1 MARPTSDLLDLFG
14 RRNAGGSGGGARAVS
29 KGRAPDAPKSPWSGR
44 QKLLAGAAGSLAL
57 VLAFVG
63 GLAVGQGK
71 RGVGLVNPGAGTT
84 AATVRDTWILRGRAL
99 PRIAGVGADN
109 LEKRALAHF
118 ASRFPELVTFLTS
131 TAVEEAKGKFAPG
144 MFRLVV
150 RGFPDE
156 KSASEWARHLGAET
170 VGEYR
175 PFQDCRPEKA
185 PR

>member
-14 RRNAGGSGGGARAVS
+14 RKSAGGGGGGARAVS
-29 KGRAPDAPKSPWSGR
+29 KGRAPDAPRHGGSAR
-44 QKLLAGAAGSLAL
+44 QRLLLGAAGSLAL

-63 GLAVGQGK
+63 GVAIGQGR
-71 RGVGLVNPGAGTT
+71 RGVSLVNPGAGA
-84 AATVRDTWILRGRAL
+84 AATPARDTWILRGKSL

-118 ASRFPELVTFLTS
+118 SARFPELVTFLTS
-131 TAVEEAKGKFAPG
+131 TAVEEAKGRFAPG

-156 KSASEWARHLGAET
+156 KSAIEWSRHLAAET

>member
-1 MARPTSDLLDLFG
+1 MPRPTSDLLDLFG
-14 RRNAGGSGGGARAVS
+14 RRSGGGARAVS
-29 KGRAPDAPKSPWSGR
+29 KGRAPDAPRATAPSGTR
-44 QKLLAGAAGSLAL
+44 QRVLLGSAAVLAL

-63 GLAVGQGK
+63 GVAVGQGK
-71 RGVGLVNPGAGTT
+71 KGVGLVNP
-84 AATVRDTWILRGRAL
+84 AAKDASAAPARDTWILRGRTL
-99 PRIAGVGADN
+99 PRIAGVGVDN

-118 ASRFPELVTFLTS
+118 AARFPELVTFLS
-131 TAVEEAKGKFAPG
+131 SAPVEESKGKFLPG

-156 KSASEWARHLGAET
+156 KSATEWARHLGAEQ
-170 VGEYR
+170 VGEFR